1 MGSLRK
7 IHRTGIVL
15 AGGGSTR
22 FPFHKAFAR
31 YKDRYFYELAVG
43 CLKQIT
49 DEVVLVSRSDISD
62 RMKHADAKL
71 IFDFPQ
77 YQGQG
82 PLAGILSGM
91 ESGEESDWYAVATCD
106 MPFVMPLLFEKLFSI
121 ADQKPGTQA
130 VVPVAAGRNQ
140 PLAAI
145 YHKSCKG
152 HIVRLLLEERRSMY
166 GLLQSVNTIFV
177 EAKDYDLPQ
186 EMFININTA
195 DEYKQYIENGR
206 FE

>member
-1 MGSLRK
+1 M
-7 IHRTGIVL
+7 L

-31 YKDRYFYELAVG
+31 YKDRYFYEHAVG

-49 DEVVLVSRSDISD
+49 DDVVLVSRCDISD

-71 IFDFPQ
+71 IFDLPQ

-91 ESGEESDWYAVATCD
+91 VSRDEPDWYAVVTCD
-106 MPFVMPLLFEKLFSI
+106 MPFVLPLLFEKLFSV
-121 ADQKPGTQA
+121 ADQKQGTQA
-130 VVPVAAGRNQ
+130 VVPVASGRNQ

-145 YHKSCKG
+145 YHKSCKD
-152 HIVRLLLEERRSMY
+152 HIVRLLLGERRSMNS
-166 GLLQSVNTIFV
+166 LLQSVNTIFV
-177 EAKDYDLPQ
+177 EAEDYDLPR
-186 EMFININTA
+186 EMFININT
-195 DEYKQYIENGR
+195 DEEYKQYIEKGR